1 MPTVIP
7 IDDFVTDEWYPGFRP
22 AHGHSPFVV
31 EPLRTFEA
39 RDVDRFW
46 FLDYH
51 WSRGLTPMGMIWNE
65 DGYSWGS
72 QFAAETLPLPPGRGI
87 AQRMAGTHTYAS
99 PIEVSSSFEM
109 RERTARLARRLPAF
123 LRDFRMI
130 WADREAEIDRGWN
143 RLRGLDVTGLSLPEL
158 AVMLREA
165 RRFHKR
171 AFEIHFEI
179 MYPLLVNYLGFHGA
193 CTEMGLDPSRTGV
206 FLQGVD
212 TRISQTDR
220 ELWRLTHRARE
231 TGLASVFAATDPA
244 DLAATLDTA
253 GGPAAAW
260 MTDFREVMAEFG
272 WRSEG
277 TSDIALPSWIEDP
290 TPPLG
295 TIKTFLL
302 QAHEHDFDAAQATL
316 LAERDA
322 AIEDARTRL
331 TSAQR
336 VVFDAGLASVQAANF
351 TWWQEEHN
359 AAIDLRAALPMRWA
373 ALAIADRIGA
383 DRADDTLF
391 LFWPELL
398 DVAEGRRD
406 YDRGLRGLVEDR
418 REYFDHWRVRRI
430 AMPKTLGTVPDRV
443 HDPILIE
450 IFGLNRTFLSAVG
463 GSAPSA
469 APAPGAPGEPGE
481 ASRGV
486 RLVGLAASGGLARGI
501 ARVLTDADTLHL
513 VEPGEVLVCEST
525 SPNWTPAFGKL
536 AACVCDGGGILSHAA
551 IVGREYG
558 VPTVTAVGLATA
570 LIKDGDMVEVDG
582 SAGVVTVLGRG

>member
-7 IDDFVTDEWYPGFRP
+7 IDDFVTEEWYPGFRP
-22 AHGHSPFVV
+22 DYGHSPFVV
-31 EPLRTFEA
+31 EPLRTFSP
-39 RDVDRFW
+39 RDVERFW

-65 DGYSWGS
+65 DGYSWGT
-72 QFAAETLPLPPGRGI
+72 QHAAETLPLPPGRGI

-99 PIEVSSSFEM
+99 PIEVSSPFEM

-123 LRDFRMI
+123 LRDFATI
-130 WADREAEIDRGWN
+130 WADREAEIDRWWH
-143 RLRGLDVTGLSLPEL
+143 RLRGLDTATLSLPEL
-158 AVMLREA
+158 ADMLRSA

-193 CTEMGLDPSRTGV
+193 CVDMGLDPSRTGV

-212 TRISQTDR
+212 TRISQTDQQ
-220 ELWRLTHRARE
+220 LWRLTQRARQA
-231 TGLASVFAATDPA
+231 GLVALFAATEPA
-244 DLAATLDTA
+244 DLAATLDAA
-253 GGPAAAW
+253 GGAAATW
-260 MTDFREVMAEFG
+260 MTDFRDVMAEFG

-302 QAHEHDFDAAQATL
+302 QEREHDFDAARATL

-322 AIEDARTRL
+322 AIEEARCRL
-331 TSAQR
+331 TSTQR

-383 DRADDTLF
+383 DRPDDTLF

-398 DVAEGRRD
+398 DVAERRRD
-406 YDRGLRGLVEDR
+406 YDRGLRSLVEAR
-418 REYFDHWRVRRI
+418 RDYFDHWRVRRI

-450 IFGLNRTFLSAVG
+450 IFGLNRTFLTAVG
-463 GSAPSA
+463 GAD
-469 APAPGAPGEPGE
+469 GAPPAAAHE
-481 ASRGV
+481 AARGV
-486 RLVGLAASGGLARGI
+486 RLVGLAASGGRARGI
-501 ARVLTDADTLHL
+501 ARVLTDADTLHQ
-513 VEPGEVLVCEST
+513 VAPGEVLVCEST

-582 SAGVVTVLGRG
+582 TTGVVTVVGRG